1 MTMPSEIKDLPDDER
16 NSVLLAQA
24 MGLDVWHDK
33 RTIFGKVYSDDWVI
47 GYKDEE
53 GYYCTTTNFYA
64 DYMDVAWMV
73 VNWAFSYPMND
84 DDGYQF
90 VARLNM
96 IVNFGELTRLPANK
110 AERLLLDKIFF
121 LASKDGIIKVDE

>member
-1 MTMPSEIKDLPDDER
+1 MPSEIKDLPDDER
-16 NSVLLAQA
+16 KSVMLAKA

-33 RTIFGKVYSDDWVI
+33 RMFLGKVLSDDWVI

-53 GYYCTTTNFYA
+53 GYYCTTIDFYG
-64 DYMDVAWMV
+64 DHMEVTWMV
-73 VNWAFSYPMND
+73 VNWAFSYPMDD

-96 IVNFGELTRLPANK
+96 IMDFGELLRLPANK
-110 AERLLLDKIFF
+110 AQRIMLDKIFF
-121 LASKDGIIKVDE
+121 LATKDGIIKVDE